1 LDSNK
6 RLVNLSKIILF
17 RMALQKITKEEI
29 IRIGIELFRKQG
41 YNRTSMNDLAMA
53 CGLQKGSFYHYFSS
67 KEALMSSILDTLY
80 QYYRN
85 KIFSLA
91 FDQSQTP
98 LLRMETFFK
107 KQEPVFTQDLTG
119 CLFGNI
125 TLETISMEEE
135 FKSVIQAFFS
145 DWIEAFKQ
153 IFLDD
158 GNNED
163 ESLMLA
169 RQSVMEIEGALM
181 MMRVF
186 ADVEILKQ
194 ACERVMGRFRT
205 IDSIK

>member
-1 LDSNK
+1 MHSNK
-6 RLVNLSKIILF
+6 RLVNLYKISLF
-17 RMALQKITKEEI
+17 KMALQKITKEEI
-29 IRIGIELFRKQG
+29 IRIGIDLFRKQG
-41 YNRTSMNDLAMA
+41 YNRTSMNDLAQA

-67 KEALMSSILDTLY
+67 KEALMSAILDTLY

-91 FDQSQTP
+91 YDQTKSP
-98 LLRMETFFK
+98 AERMEIFFK
-107 KQEPVFTQDLTG
+107 KQEPVFTQELTG

-158 GNNED
+158 GNAYD
-163 ESLMLA
+163 EALVLA

-181 MMRVF
+181 LMRVF
-186 ADVEILKQ
+186 ADAALLRKACDLVLKKLKQ
-194 ACERVMGRFRT
+194 T
-205 IDSIK
+205 S

>member
-1 LDSNK
+1 LHSNK
-6 RLVNLSKIILF
+6 RLVNLYEISLF
-17 RMALQKITKEEI
+17 KMALQKITKEEI
-29 IRIGIELFRKQG
+29 IRIGIDLFRKQG
-41 YNRTSMNDLAMA
+41 YNRTSMNDLAQA

-67 KEALMSSILDTLY
+67 KEALMSAILDTLY

-91 FDQSQTP
+91 YDQTKSP
-98 LLRMETFFK
+98 AERMEIFFK
-107 KQEPVFTQDLTG
+107 KQEPVFTQELTG

-158 GNNED
+158 GNAYD
-163 ESLMLA
+163 EALVLA

-181 MMRVF
+181 LMRVF
-186 ADVEILKQ
+186 ADAALLRNACDLVLKKLKQ
-194 ACERVMGRFRT
+194 T
-205 IDSIK
+205 S

>member
-1 LDSNK
+1 
-6 RLVNLSKIILF
+6 
-17 RMALQKITKEEI
+17 MALQKITKEEI
-29 IRIGIELFRKQG
+29 IRIGIDLFRKQG
-41 YNRTSMNDLAMA
+41 YNRTSMNDLAQA

-67 KEALMSSILDTLY
+67 KEALMSAILDTLY

-91 FDQSQTP
+91 YDQTKSP
-98 LLRMETFFK
+98 AERMEIFFK
-107 KQEPVFTQDLTG
+107 KQEPVFTQELTG

-158 GNNED
+158 GNAYD
-163 ESLMLA
+163 EALVLA

-181 MMRVF
+181 LMRVF
-186 ADVEILKQ
+186 ADAILLRNACDLVLKKLKQ
-194 ACERVMGRFRT
+194 T
-205 IDSIK
+205 S

>member
-1 LDSNK
+1 
-6 RLVNLSKIILF
+6 
-17 RMALQKITKEEI
+17 MALQKITKEEI
-29 IRIGIELFRKQG
+29 IRIGIDLFRKQG
-41 YNRTSMNDLAMA
+41 YNRTSMNDLAQA

-67 KEALMSSILDTLY
+67 KEALMSAILDTLY

-91 FDQSQTP
+91 YDQTKSP
-98 LLRMETFFK
+98 AERMEIFFK
-107 KQEPVFTQDLTG
+107 KQEPVFTQELTG

-158 GNNED
+158 GNAYD
-163 ESLMLA
+163 EALVLA

-181 MMRVF
+181 LMRVF
-186 ADVEILKQ
+186 ADAALLRNACDLVLKKLKQ
-194 ACERVMGRFRT
+194 T
-205 IDSIK
+205 S

>member
-1 LDSNK
+1 LYSNK
-6 RLVNLSKIILF
+6 RLVNLYKISLF
-17 RMALQKITKEEI
+17 KMALQKITKEEI
-29 IRIGIELFRKQG
+29 IRIGIDLFRKQG
-41 YNRTSMNDLAMA
+41 YNRTSMNDLAQA

-67 KEALMSSILDTLY
+67 KEALMSAILDTLY

-91 FDQSQTP
+91 YDQTKSP
-98 LLRMETFFK
+98 AERMEIFFK
-107 KQEPVFTQDLTG
+107 KQEPVFTQELTG

-145 DWIEAFKQ
+145 DWIKAFKQ

-158 GNNED
+158 GNAYD
-163 ESLMLA
+163 EALVLA

-181 MMRVF
+181 LMRVF
-186 ADVEILKQ
+186 ADAALLRNACDLVLKKLKQ
-194 ACERVMGRFRT
+194 T
-205 IDSIK
+205 S

>member
-1 LDSNK
+1 MHSNK
-6 RLVNLSKIILF
+6 RLVNLYEISLF
-17 RMALQKITKEEI
+17 KMALQKITKEEI
-29 IRIGIELFRKQG
+29 IRIGIDLFRKQG
-41 YNRTSMNDLAMA
+41 YNRTSMNDLAQA

-67 KEALMSSILDTLY
+67 KEALMSAILDTLY

-91 FDQSQTP
+91 YDQTKSP
-98 LLRMETFFK
+98 AERMEIFFK
-107 KQEPVFTQDLTG
+107 KQEPVFTQELTG

-158 GNNED
+158 GNAYD
-163 ESLMLA
+163 EALVLA

-181 MMRVF
+181 LMRVF
-186 ADVEILKQ
+186 ADAALLRNACDLVLKKLKQ
-194 ACERVMGRFRT
+194 T
-205 IDSIK
+205 S

>member
-1 LDSNK
+1 MHSNK
-6 RLVNLSKIILF
+6 RLVNLYKISLF
-17 RMALQKITKEEI
+17 KMALQKITKEEI
-29 IRIGIELFRKQG
+29 IRIGIDLFRKQG
-41 YNRTSMNDLAMA
+41 YNRTSMNDLAQA

-67 KEALMSSILDTLY
+67 KEALMSAILDTLY

-91 FDQSQTP
+91 YDQTKSP
-98 LLRMETFFK
+98 AERMEIFFK
-107 KQEPVFTQDLTG
+107 KQEPVFTQELTG

-145 DWIEAFKQ
+145 DWIKAFKQ

-158 GNNED
+158 GNAYD
-163 ESLMLA
+163 EALVLA

-181 MMRVF
+181 LMRVF
-186 ADVEILKQ
+186 ADAALLRNACDLVLKKLKQ
-194 ACERVMGRFRT
+194 T
-205 IDSIK
+205 S

>member
-1 LDSNK
+1 
-6 RLVNLSKIILF
+6 
-17 RMALQKITKEEI
+17 MALQKITKEEI
-29 IRIGIELFRKQG
+29 IRIGIDLFRKQG
-41 YNRTSMNDLAMA
+41 YNRTSMNDLAQA

-67 KEALMSSILDTLY
+67 KEALMSAILDTLY

-91 FDQSQTP
+91 YDQTKSP
-98 LLRMETFFK
+98 AERMEIFFK
-107 KQEPVFTQDLTG
+107 KQEPVFTQELTG

-158 GNNED
+158 GNAYD
-163 ESLMLA
+163 EALVLA

-181 MMRVF
+181 LMRVF
-186 ADVEILKQ
+186 ADATLLRNACDLVLKKLKQ
-194 ACERVMGRFRT
+194 T
-205 IDSIK
+205 S

>member
-1 LDSNK
+1 
-6 RLVNLSKIILF
+6 
-17 RMALQKITKEEI
+17 MALQKITKEEI

-41 YNRTSMNDLAMA
+41 YNRTSMNDLAQA

-67 KEALMSSILDTLY
+67 KEALMSAILDTLY

-91 FDQSQTP
+91 YDQTKTP
-98 LLRMETFFK
+98 AERMEIFFK
-107 KQEPVFTQDLTG
+107 KQEPVFTQELTG

-145 DWIEAFKQ
+145 DWIDAFKQ

-158 GNNED
+158 GNSD
-163 ESLMLA
+163 DQALILA

-181 MMRVF
+181 LMRVF

-194 ACERVMGRFRT
+194 SCERAMGRFKT
-205 IDSIK
+205 INSSK

>member
-1 LDSNK
+1 MYSNK
-6 RLVNLSKIILF
+6 RLVNLYKISLF
-17 RMALQKITKEEI
+17 KMALQKITKEEI
-29 IRIGIELFRKQG
+29 IRIGIDLFRKQG
-41 YNRTSMNDLAMA
+41 YNRTSMNDLAQA

-67 KEALMSSILDTLY
+67 KEALMSAILDTLY

-91 FDQSQTP
+91 YDQTKSP
-98 LLRMETFFK
+98 AERMEIFFK
-107 KQEPVFTQDLTG
+107 KQEPVFTQELTG

-158 GNNED
+158 GNADD
-163 ESLMLA
+163 EALVLA

-181 MMRVF
+181 LMRVF
-186 ADVEILKQ
+186 ADAALLRNACDLVLKKLKQ
-194 ACERVMGRFRT
+194 TF
-205 IDSIK
+205 

>member
-1 LDSNK
+1 
-6 RLVNLSKIILF
+6 
-17 RMALQKITKEEI
+17 MALQKITKEEI

-41 YNRTSMNDLAMA
+41 YNRTSMNDLAQA

-67 KEALMSSILDTLY
+67 KEALMSAILDTLY

-91 FDQSQTP
+91 YDQTKTP
-98 LLRMETFFK
+98 AERMEIFFK
-107 KQEPVFTQDLTG
+107 KQEPVFTQELTG

-145 DWIEAFKQ
+145 DWIDAFKQ

-158 GNNED
+158 GNSD
-163 ESLMLA
+163 DQALILA

-181 MMRVF
+181 LMRVF

-194 ACERVMGRFRT
+194 SCERVMGRFKT
-205 IDSIK
+205 INSSK

>member
-1 LDSNK
+1 
-6 RLVNLSKIILF
+6 
-17 RMALQKITKEEI
+17 MALQKITKEEI
-29 IRIGIELFRKQG
+29 IRIGIDLFRKQG
-41 YNRTSMNDLAMA
+41 YNRTSMNDLAQA

-67 KEALMSSILDTLY
+67 KEALMSAILDTLY

-85 KIFSLA
+85 KLFPRA
-91 FDQSQTP
+91 YYQTTTP
-98 LLRMETFFK
+98 AERMEIFFK
-107 KQEPVFTQDLTG
+107 KQEPVFTQELTG

-145 DWIEAFKQ
+145 DWIDAFKQ

-158 GNNED
+158 GNSD
-163 ESLMLA
+163 DQALILA

-181 MMRVF
+181 LMRVF

-194 ACERVMGRFRT
+194 SCERVMGRFKT
-205 IDSIK
+205 INSIK

>member
-1 LDSNK
+1 MYSNK
-6 RLVNLSKIILF
+6 RLVNLYKISLF
-17 RMALQKITKEEI
+17 KMALQKITKEEI
-29 IRIGIELFRKQG
+29 IRIGIDLFRKQG
-41 YNRTSMNDLAMA
+41 YNRTSMNDLAQA

-67 KEALMSSILDTLY
+67 KEALMSAILDTLY

-91 FDQSQTP
+91 YDQTKSP
-98 LLRMETFFK
+98 AERMEIFFK
-107 KQEPVFTQDLTG
+107 KQEPVFTQELTG

-145 DWIEAFKQ
+145 DWIKAFKQ

-158 GNNED
+158 GNAYD
-163 ESLMLA
+163 EALVLA

-181 MMRVF
+181 LMRVF
-186 ADVEILKQ
+186 ADAALLRNACDLVLKKLKQ
-194 ACERVMGRFRT
+194 T
-205 IDSIK
+205 S